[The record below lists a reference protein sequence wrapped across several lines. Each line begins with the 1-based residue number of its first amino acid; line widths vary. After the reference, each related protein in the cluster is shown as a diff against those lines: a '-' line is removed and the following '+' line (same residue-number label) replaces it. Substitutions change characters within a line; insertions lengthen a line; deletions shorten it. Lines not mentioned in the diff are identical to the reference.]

1 MEKNSALI
9 IGHRAIVEAINAGK
23 NIEKIMVIKDLNNTA
38 VQEVVQL
45 ANKAGVTVQKV
56 PKEKIQRVAKQSA
69 HQGMV
74 AYASP
79 IEFYDLDTK
88 LMEITST
95 NSKPLILLLD
105 GITDVRNFGAIARTA
120 ECVGVDLI
128 VIPPK
133 GNAPIS
139 YDAIKSSAGAL
150 LRVPISKTNII
161 DAIYTLQAYDI
172 NVVGATEKSEYTM
185 YESNLRKATAIV
197 MGNEE
202 KGLSKMVLK
211 QADELVKIPLA
222 GDIASLNVS
231 VAAAVMLYE
240 SIRQRQ

>member
-1 MEKNSALI
+1 MSNSTLI
-9 IGHRAIVEAINAGK
+9 IGHRAIAEAINAGK
-23 NIEKIMVIKDLNNTA
+23 NLEKILIIKDLKNQA
-38 VQEVVQL
+38 VQEINQL
-45 ANKAGVTVQKV
+45 ANEAGVIIQKV
-56 PKEKIQRVAKQSA
+56 PKEKIHRLAKNSA

-79 IEFYDLDTK
+79 IEFYDLDQK

-120 ECVGVDLI
+120 ECAGVDLI

-150 LRVPISKTNII
+150 LRIPISKTNII
-161 DAIYTLQAYDI
+161 DSIYTLQAYNI
-172 NVVGATEKSEYTM
+172 NVVGATEKSDHLM
-185 YESNLRKATAIV
+185 YESNLKKATAIV

-202 KGLSKMVLK
+202 KGLSKMVMK
-211 QADELVKIPLA
+211 QADELVKIPLV
-222 GDIASLNVS
+222 GEIASLNVS
-231 VAAAVMLYE
+231 VAAAVVLYE
-240 SIRQRQ
+240 TIRQRF